1 MHYLAGAAISWKSW
15 RMKGIKTSTMEAEL
29 GAIVEGFKRN
39 AWFLKICDEAMT
51 GQKTISSLSDNQSV
65 IKWLKNPRPAGRAK
79 HIDISFWW
87 VVEKLESGRM
97 VLYYVPTARN
107 TADTLT
113 KAPVILPFREHRDV
127 MLGFSQFPMAVAM
140 LTENS
145 SGEFNWNID
154 YLDE

>member
-1 MHYLAGAAISWKSW
+1 
-15 RMKGIKTSTMEAEL
+15 
-29 GAIVEGFKRN
+29 
-39 AWFLKICDEAMT
+39 
-51 GQKTISSLSDNQSV
+51 
-65 IKWLKNPRPAGRAK
+65 
-79 HIDISFWW
+79 
-87 VVEKLESGRM
+87 M

-113 KAPVILPFREHRDV
+113 KALVMIPFREHRDV

-145 SGEFNWNID
+145 SGDFNWNID